1 MKTFSLKNTEVVRD
15 WVVFDAS
22 DKILGRFATKIADK
36 LRGKDKP
43 TFTPHVDGG
52 DFVIVINADKLKV
65 TGNKAEQKKYFKHSL
80 YPGGLKEKSY
90 KEVLESTPER
100 IIENSVKWMLPKNK
114 LGKSII
120 KKLKV
125 YSGSEHPHES
135 QNPSVWNP
143 KIWAVKDFM
152 RQAEGKHL
160 QPEYIYLKEKA
171 Q

>member
-22 DKILGRFATKIADK
+22 DKVLGRFATKIADK

-52 DFVIVINADKLKV
+52 DFVVVINADKVKV
-65 TGNKAEQKKYFKHSL
+65 TGNKADQKKYYKHSL
-80 YPGGLKEKSY
+80 YPGGLKEELY
-90 KEVLESTPER
+90 KEVLESNPER
-100 IIENSVKWMLPKNK
+100 IIENAVKGMLPKNK
-114 LGKSII
+114 LGKSMI

-135 QNPSVWNP
+135 QNPSEWNP
-143 KIWAVKDFM
+143 EI
-152 RQAEGKHL
+152 
-160 QPEYIYLKEKA
+160 
-171 Q
+171 

>member
-1 MKTFSLKNTEVVRD
+1 MKTFSLKNSEVSRD

-22 DKILGRFATKIADK
+22 GKILGRFATKIADK

-52 DFVIVINADKLKV
+52 DFVVVINADKVKV
-65 TGNKAEQKKYFKHSL
+65 TGNKAEQKKYYKHSL

-90 KEVLESTPER
+90 KDVLESTPER
-100 IIENSVKWMLPKNK
+100 IIENAVKGMLPKNK

-143 KIWAVKDFM
+143 KI
-152 RQAEGKHL
+152 
-160 QPEYIYLKEKA
+160 
-171 Q
+171 

>member
-1 MKTFSLKNTEVVRD
+1 MKTFSLKNNEVSRD

-22 DKILGRFATKIADK
+22 GKILGRFATKIADK

-52 DFVIVINADKLKV
+52 DFVVVINADKVKV
-65 TGNKAEQKKYFKHSL
+65 TGNKAEQKKYYKHSL

-100 IIENSVKWMLPKNK
+100 IIENAVKGMLPKNK

-143 KIWAVKDFM
+143 KI
-152 RQAEGKHL
+152 
-160 QPEYIYLKEKA
+160 
-171 Q
+171 

>member
-1 MKTFSLKNTEVVRD
+1 MKTFSLKNSEVSRD

-22 DKILGRFATKIADK
+22 GKILGRFATKIADK

-52 DFVIVINADKLKV
+52 DFVVVINADKVKV
-65 TGNKAEQKKYFKHSL
+65 TGNKAEQKKYYRHSL

-100 IIENSVKWMLPKNK
+100 IIENAVKGMLPKNK

-143 KIWAVKDFM
+143 KI
-152 RQAEGKHL
+152 
-160 QPEYIYLKEKA
+160 
-171 Q
+171 

>member
-1 MKTFSLKNTEVVRD
+1 MKTFSLKNTEVSRD
-15 WVVFDAS
+15 WVLFDAS

-52 DFVIVINADKLKV
+52 DFVVVINAEKVKV
-65 TGNKAEQKKYFKHSL
+65 TGNKAEQKKYYKHSL
-80 YPGGLKEKSY
+80 YPGGLKENSY

-100 IIENSVKWMLPKNK
+100 IIENAVKGMLPKNK

-143 KIWAVKDFM
+143 KI
-152 RQAEGKHL
+152 
-160 QPEYIYLKEKA
+160 
-171 Q
+171 

>member
-1 MKTFSLKNTEVVRD
+1 MKTFSLKNTEVSRD
-15 WVVFDAS
+15 WVLFDAS
-22 DKILGRFATKIADK
+22 GKILGRFATKIADK

-52 DFVIVINADKLKV
+52 DFVIVINADKVKV
-65 TGNKAEQKKYFKHSL
+65 TGNKAEQKKYYKHSL
-80 YPGGLKEKSY
+80 YPGGLKEKSF
-90 KEVLESTPER
+90 KEVLKSTPER
-100 IIENSVKWMLPKNK
+100 IIENAVKGMLPKNK

-143 KIWAVKDFM
+143 KI
-152 RQAEGKHL
+152 
-160 QPEYIYLKEKA
+160 
-171 Q
+171 

>member
-1 MKTFSLKNTEVVRD
+1 MYKRQ
-15 WVVFDAS
+15 VVFDAS
-22 DKILGRFATKIADK
+22 DKVLGRFATKIADK

-52 DFVIVINADKLKV
+52 DFVVVINADKVKV
-65 TGNKAEQKKYFKHSL
+65 TGNKAEQKKYYKHSL

-100 IIENSVKWMLPKNK
+100 IIENAVKGMLPKNK

-143 KIWAVKDFM
+143 KI
-152 RQAEGKHL
+152 
-160 QPEYIYLKEKA
+160 
-171 Q
+171 

>member
-52 DFVIVINADKLKV
+52 DYVVVINADKLKV
-65 TGNKAEQKKYFKHSL
+65 TGNKAEQKKYYKHSL

-100 IIENSVKWMLPKNK
+100 IIENAVKGMLPKNK

-143 KIWAVKDFM
+143 KI
-152 RQAEGKHL
+152 
-160 QPEYIYLKEKA
+160 
-171 Q
+171 

>member
-1 MKTFSLKNTEVVRD
+1 MKTFSLKNSEVSRD

-22 DKILGRFATKIADK
+22 GKILGRFATKIADK

-52 DFVIVINADKLKV
+52 DFVVVINADKVKV
-65 TGNKAEQKKYFKHSL
+65 TGNKAEQKKYYKHSL
-80 YPGGLKEKSY
+80 YPGGLIEKSY

-100 IIENSVKWMLPKNK
+100 IIENAVKGMLPKNK

-143 KIWAVKDFM
+143 KI
-152 RQAEGKHL
+152 
-160 QPEYIYLKEKA
+160 
-171 Q
+171 

>member
-1 MKTFSLKNTEVVRD
+1 MKTFSLKNTEVSRD

-52 DFVIVINADKLKV
+52 DFVVVINADKVKV
-65 TGNKAEQKKYFKHSL
+65 TGNKAEQKKYYKHSL
-80 YPGGLKEKSY
+80 YPGGLKEKSF

-100 IIENSVKWMLPKNK
+100 IIENAVKGMLPKNK

-143 KIWAVKDFM
+143 KI
-152 RQAEGKHL
+152 
-160 QPEYIYLKEKA
+160 
-171 Q
+171 

>member
-52 DFVIVINADKLKV
+52 AFVIVINADKLKV

-100 IIENSVKWMLPKNK
+100 IIENAVKGMLPKNK

-143 KIWAVKDFM
+143 KI
-152 RQAEGKHL
+152 
-160 QPEYIYLKEKA
+160 
-171 Q
+171 

>member
-1 MKTFSLKNTEVVRD
+1 MKTFSLNNSEVSRE

-52 DFVIVINADKLKV
+52 DFVVVINADKVKV
-65 TGNKAEQKKYFKHSL
+65 TGNKAEQKKYYKHSL

-100 IIENSVKWMLPKNK
+100 IIENAVKGMLPKNK

-143 KIWAVKDFM
+143 KI
-152 RQAEGKHL
+152 
-160 QPEYIYLKEKA
+160 
-171 Q
+171 

>member
-1 MKTFSLKNTEVVRD
+1 MKTFSLKNTEVSRD

-52 DFVIVINADKLKV
+52 DLVVVINADKVKV
-65 TGNKAEQKKYFKHSL
+65 TGNKAEQKKYYKHSL

-90 KEVLESTPER
+90 KEVLESNPER
-100 IIENSVKWMLPKNK
+100 IIENAVKGMLPKNK

-143 KIWAVKDFM
+143 KI
-152 RQAEGKHL
+152 
-160 QPEYIYLKEKA
+160 
-171 Q
+171 

>member
-1 MKTFSLKNTEVVRD
+1 MKTFSLKKTEVSRD

-52 DFVIVINADKLKV
+52 DFVVVINADKVKV
-65 TGNKAEQKKYFKHSL
+65 TGNKAEQKKYYKHSL

-100 IIENSVKWMLPKNK
+100 IIENAVKGMLPKNK

-143 KIWAVKDFM
+143 KI
-152 RQAEGKHL
+152 
-160 QPEYIYLKEKA
+160 
-171 Q
+171 